1 MPAQGPN
8 VPVPVF
14 EIFVNGSAFSDV
26 AAAAHIVQVSVEK
39 DTELPDMFSLEI
51 VASDDL
57 DDQFLWIDNE
67 DLFSVGDSVEVKMGY
82 DDQLTSMFKG
92 EITGLEPSFNSDR
105 LPSLVVRGYDRRH
118 RLARGRRTRSF
129 LKKKDSDIAAQIA
142 REAGLTPNATDSGVT
157 HDYVLQADRTD
168 FEFLLERASRI
179 NYEVVVEDKTL
190 NFHPV
195 ANGASEV
202 MTLKADEDLSEF
214 NPRLSSA
221 GQVSDVAV
229 RGWDPLNKKE
239 IVGKSQAGDE
249 VSTMGGKQAGA
260 ALSKKAFGAATG
272 LLSRTPVAAQ
282 AEADQIAVARLNSA
296 SLELITGEAV
306 CGGRTDLRP
315 GKVVRVDGV
324 GKRFGGQYYVTAAAH
339 VYTSDGYST
348 RFSFRRNAL

>member
-1 MPAQGPN
+1 MPPRGPD
-8 VPVPVF
+8 VPVPMF
-14 EIFVNGSAFSDV
+14 EILVNSSTLSV
-26 AAAAHIVQVSVEK
+26 EAAARVVQVSVEE

-51 VASDDL
+51 VTTDDL
-57 DDQFLWIDNE
+57 EDQFLWVDNE
-67 DLFSVGDSVEVKMGY
+67 DLFSVGGLVEVKLGY
-82 DDQLTSMFKG
+82 DDQLTSLFKG

-105 LPSLVVRGYDRRH
+105 LPTLVVRGYDRRH
-118 RLARGRRTRSF
+118 RLARGRRTRTF

-142 REAGLTPNATDSGVT
+142 REAGLTANATDSGVT

-179 NYEVVVEDKTL
+179 SYEVVVEDKTL

-195 ANGASEV
+195 ANGEGEV
-202 MTLKADEDLSEF
+202 MTLKADEDLAEF

-221 GQVSDVAV
+221 GQVSDIAV
-229 RGWDPLNKKE
+229 RGWDPKNKKE
-239 IVGKSQAGDE
+239 IVGKSKSGDE
-249 VSTMGGKQAGA
+249 VSKMGGTQAGA
-260 ALSKKAFGAATG
+260 ALSEKAFGAATG

-282 AEADQIAVARLNSA
+282 AEADQMAVARLNSA

-315 GKVVRVDGV
+315 GKVVKIDGV
-324 GKRFGGQYYVTAAAH
+324 GKRFGGQYYVTAATH
-339 VYTSDGYST
+339 VITSDGYST

>member
-1 MPAQGPN
+1 MPAQGPD
-8 VPVPVF
+8 VPVPTV
-14 EIFVNGSAFSDV
+14 EVLVNGSALSAV
-26 AAAAHIVQVSVEK
+26 AAAAHVVQVSIEE
-39 DTELPDMFSLEI
+39 DTELPGMFSLEI
-51 VASDDL
+51 VASDYL

-142 REAGLTPNATDSGVT
+142 REAGLTANATDSGVT
-157 HDYVLQADRTD
+157 HDYGLQADRTD
-168 FEFLLERASRI
+168 VESLLERASRI

-190 NFHPV
+190 NFRPV
-195 ANGASEV
+195 ANGAGEV
-202 MTLKADEDLSEF
+202 LTLKADEDLVEF

-229 RGWDPLNKKE
+229 RGWDPKNKKE
-239 IVGKSQAGDE
+239 IVGKSKSGDE
-249 VSTMGGKQAGA
+249 VSKMGGTQAGA
-260 ALSKKAFGAATG
+260 ALSEKAFGAATG

-282 AEADQIAVARLNSA
+282 AEADQMAVARLNSA

-306 CGGRTDLRP
+306 CGGRADLRP
-315 GKVVRVDGV
+315 GQGVKIDGV
-324 GKRFGGQYYVTAAAH
+324 GQP
-339 VYTSDGYST
+339 
-348 RFSFRRNAL
+348 

>member
-1 MPAQGPN
+1 MPPRGPD
-8 VPVPVF
+8 VPVPMF
-14 EIFVNGSAFSDV
+14 EILVNSSTLSV
-26 AAAAHIVQVSVEK
+26 EAAAHVVQVSVEE

-51 VASDDL
+51 VTTDDL
-57 DDQFLWIDNE
+57 EDQFLWVDSE
-67 DLFSVGDSVEVKMGY
+67 DLFSVGGLVEVKLGY
-82 DDQLTSMFKG
+82 DDQLTSLFKG

-105 LPSLVVRGYDRRH
+105 LPTLVVRGYDRRH

-142 REAGLTPNATDSGVT
+142 REAGLTANATDSGVT

-339 VYTSDGYST
+339 VYTSDAYST

>member
-1 MPAQGPN
+1 MPPRGPD
-8 VPVPVF
+8 VPVPMF
-14 EIFVNGSAFSDV
+14 EILVNSSTLSV
-26 AAAAHIVQVSVEK
+26 EAAAHVVQVSVEE

-51 VASDDL
+51 VATDDL
-57 DDQFLWIDNE
+57 EDQFLWVDSE
-67 DLFSVGDSVEVKMGY
+67 DLFSVGGSVEVKLGY
-82 DDQLTSMFKG
+82 ADQLTSLFKG

-105 LPSLVVRGYDRRH
+105 LPTLIVRGYDRRH
-118 RLARGRRTRSF
+118 RLARGRRTRTF

-142 REAGLTPNATDSGVT
+142 REAGLTANATDSGVT

-195 ANGASEV
+195 ANGAGEV
-202 MTLKADEDLSEF
+202 LTLKADEDLAEF

-229 RGWDPLNKKE
+229 RGWDPKNKKE
-239 IVGKSQAGDE
+239 IVGKSKSGDE
-249 VSTMGGKQAGA
+249 VSKMGGTQAGA
-260 ALSKKAFGAATG
+260 ALSEKAFGAATG

-282 AEADQIAVARLNSA
+282 AEADQMAVARLNSA

-306 CGGRTDLRP
+306 CGGRADLRP

-324 GKRFGGQYYVTAAAH
+324 GKRFGGQYYVTAATH
-339 VYTSDGYST
+339 VITSDGYNTPLSL
-348 RFSFRRNAL
+348 RGDAP